1 MQSADLSKPPEGRLA
16 VLGNGSMIDAGLS
29 CLGTI
34 SKAGGSD
41 APTPILEK
49 TPFIHEFTDEDA
61 L

>member
-49 TPFIHEFTDEDA
+49 NSFYS
-61 L
+61 